1 MQHSYGIWAEFIV
14 LLLDNK
20 TQISKRRNAIHDK
33 VTSISNA
40 LKTFKISLVDEKGKC
55 YTLTSKLFGYRISSS
70 HRAFYLLVLL
80 ICKPIIGKDHRIL
93 TPIHPE
99 VARETML
106 RLQTTKVLSS
116 LFNLQRFFKSDSWV
130 VSP

>member
-1 MQHSYGIWAEFIV
+1 MQHSYGIRPEFIA

-20 TQISKRRNAIHDK
+20 TQIRKRRNAIHDK
-33 VTSISNA
+33 VTSTSNA

-55 YTLTSKLFGYRISSS
+55 CILTSNLFGYQISSS

-80 ICKPIIGKDHRIL
+80 IRKPVVGKDHRIL

-106 RLQTTKVLSS
+106 RLQTTKVLFS
-116 LFNLQRFFKSDSWV
+116 LINLQRFSKSDHWV
-130 VSP
+130 ISP